1 MIKILAHFLSNGAPK
16 PWTVALASMMILLS
30 TGLPAQN
37 QSAAQNKV
45 DVVPVSPVAVKAG
58 KSIPMVFT
66 FHIKP
71 GFHINSNKPSA
82 EELIPTQLGFSPP
95 QDLIIAKVEYPA
107 GELKSFP
114 FDPTQKLSVYSGDL
128 TIKAVMI
135 AQNNAV
141 PGNYTVHGEFKYQA
155 CDNNACYPPK
165 KLPVDFNVQVQ
176 KGTTH
181 SAARVRPNKQ
191 SPHIH

>member
-1 MIKILAHFLSNGAPK
+1 MIRILGYLGLSA
-16 PWTVALASMMILLS
+16 ILLGAS
-30 TGLPAQN
+30 LQGQN
-37 QSAAQNKV
+37 QSAAPSKV
-45 DVVPVSPVAVKAG
+45 ELEPVGPVTIKAG
-58 KSIPMVFT
+58 KSTPMVFT

-95 QDLIIAKVEYPA
+95 QDLVIAKVQYPA

-128 TIKAVMI
+128 AIKAMII
-135 AQNNAV
+135 AQSNAA
-141 PGNYTVHGEFKYQA
+141 PGKYTIHGEFKYQA

-165 KLPVDFNVQVQ
+165 KLPVDFNVSVD
-176 KGTTH
+176 KGTH
-181 SAARVRPNKQ
+181 SSARARPNKQ

>member
-1 MIKILAHFLSNGAPK
+1 MLLGAS
-16 PWTVALASMMILLS
+16 LQ
-30 TGLPAQN
+30 GQN
-37 QSAAQNKV
+37 QSAAPGKV
-45 DVVPVSPVAVKAG
+45 EVEPVAPVAIKAG
-58 KSIPMVFT
+58 RSIPMVFT

-95 QDLIIAKVEYPA
+95 QDLVIAKVQYPA

-128 TIKAVMI
+128 AIKAVII
-135 AQNNAV
+135 AQSNAT
-141 PGNYTVHGEFKYQA
+141 PGKYTVHGEFKYQA

-165 KLPVDFNVQVQ
+165 KLPVDFNVSVD
-176 KGTTH
+176 KGTRGST
-181 SAARVRPNKQ
+181 RPRPNKQ

>member
-1 MIKILAHFLSNGAPK
+1 MIKTHVVQKPRMLVFALS
-16 PWTVALASMMILLS
+16 LILLT

-37 QSAAQNKV
+37 QSASQNKV
-45 DVVPVSPVAVKAG
+45 DLVPINPVAIKAG

-128 TIKAVMI
+128 AIKAVVI
-135 AQNNAV
+135 AQNSAA
-141 PGNYTVHGEFKYQA
+141 PGTYTVHGEFKYQA

-165 KLPVDFNVQVQ
+165 KLPVDFSVSVE
-176 KGTTH
+176 KGTRGST
-181 SAARVRPNKQ
+181 RPRPNKQ

>member
-1 MIKILAHFLSNGAPK
+1 MIRILSYLGLSA
-16 PWTVALASMMILLS
+16 ILLGAS
-30 TGLPAQN
+30 LPG
-37 QSAAQNKV
+37 QSQGAAQSKV
-45 DVVPVSPVAVKAG
+45 EFEPVGPVAIKAG
-58 KSIPMVFT
+58 RSTPMVFT

-95 QDLIIAKVEYPA
+95 QDLVIAKVQYPA

-128 TIKAVMI
+128 AIKAVII
-135 AQNNAV
+135 AQSNV
-141 PGNYTVHGEFKYQA
+141 LPGKYTVHGEFKYQA

-165 KLPVDFNVQVQ
+165 KLPVDFDVSIQ

-181 SAARVRPNKQ
+181 STARARPNKQ

>member
-1 MIKILAHFLSNGAPK
+1 MMNYFSKKHRMIVFVLPI
-16 PWTVALASMMILLS
+16 ILLA

-37 QSAAQNKV
+37 QSASQNKV
-45 DVVPVSPVAVKAG
+45 DFVPVSPVAIKAG

-71 GFHINSNKPSA
+71 GFHINSSKPSA

-95 QDLIIAKVEYPA
+95 QDLVIAKVEYPA
-107 GELKSFP
+107 GELRSFP

-128 TIKAVMI
+128 AIKAVVI
-135 AQNNAV
+135 VQKDAA
-141 PGNYTVHGEFKYQA
+141 PGTYTVHGEFKYQA

-165 KLPVDFNVQVQ
+165 KLPVDFNVQIQ
-176 KGTTH
+176 KGTGTTH
-181 SAARVRPNKQ
+181 STRARPNKQ

>member
-1 MIKILAHFLSNGAPK
+1 MIKILNLFGLSA
-16 PWTVALASMMILLS
+16 ILLVAS
-30 TGLPAQN
+30 LHG
-37 QSAAQNKV
+37 QSLGAAASKV
-45 DVVPVSPVAVKAG
+45 EFVPVGPVAIKAG
-58 KSIPMVFT
+58 RSIPMVFT

-95 QDLIIAKVEYPA
+95 QDVVIAKVEYPA

-128 TIKAVMI
+128 AIKAMII
-135 AQNNAV
+135 AQDKV
-141 PGNYTVHGEFKYQA
+141 TPGTYTVHGEFKYQA

-165 KLPVDFNVQVQ
+165 KLPVDFNVQIE
-176 KGTTH
+176 KGTAH
-181 SAARVRPNKQ
+181 STARARPNKQ

>member
-1 MIKILAHFLSNGAPK
+1 MIKTHVVQKPRMLVFALS
-16 PWTVALASMMILLS
+16 LILLT

-37 QSAAQNKV
+37 QSASQNKV
-45 DVVPVSPVAVKAG
+45 DLVPINPVAIKAG

-128 TIKAVMI
+128 AIKAVVI
-135 AQNNAV
+135 AQNSAA
-141 PGNYTVHGEFKYQA
+141 PGTYTVHGEFKYQA

-165 KLPVDFNVQVQ
+165 KLPVDFSVSVE
-176 KGTTH
+176 KG
-181 SAARVRPNKQ
+181 ARGSTRPRPNKQ

>member
-1 MIKILAHFLSNGAPK
+1 MIKTYFLNKIVQKPGTLAFALS
-16 PWTVALASMMILLS
+16 LILLS

-37 QSAAQNKV
+37 QGAAQNKV
-45 DVVPVSPVAVKAG
+45 DLAPINPVALRAG

-181 SAARVRPNKQ
+181 STARVRPNKQ